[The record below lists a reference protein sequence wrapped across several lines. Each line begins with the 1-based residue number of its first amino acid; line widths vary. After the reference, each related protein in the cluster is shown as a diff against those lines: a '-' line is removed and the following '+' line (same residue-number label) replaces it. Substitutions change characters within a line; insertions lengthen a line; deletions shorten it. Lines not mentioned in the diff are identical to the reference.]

1 MNHKEL
7 FIGISITTTASFF
20 SSLVGTTKCSTETPS
35 HLSDSHES
43 VVKSKY
49 KSSLYKLWQYA
60 TKNKP
65 SLYNDSVFHYN
76 NKTFPQTQGLFT
88 SYKYFLKGFLQLGN
102 YIKQA
107 TSIQYQRLLFFKSGV
122 FFRNS
127 NNIDWRNVLYFIP
140 HFYLVGWIFA
150 YIRNILRREQSNN
163 HKEHSKLNNLVLQ
176 IYKVKRQRE
185 KALQR
190 ISICINKIFHN
201 KVYC

>member
-1 MNHKEL
+1 MDHKEL

-20 SSLVGTTKCSTETPS
+20 SSIAGTTKCSAQAPL
-35 HLSDSHES
+35 HLSESYES

-65 SLYNDSVFHYN
+65 SLYNDSVVHYDK
-76 NKTFPQTQGLFT
+76 KTSPHTQRLFT
-88 SYKYFLKGFLQLGN
+88 SYKFFLKRFLQLED

-107 TSIQYQRLLFFKSGV
+107 ASIQYQRLLFFKSSA
-122 FFRNS
+122 FLRDS
-127 NNIDWRNVLYFIP
+127 NNIGWRNVLYFIP

-150 YIRNILRREQSNN
+150 YIRNILRRKQSNN
-163 HKEHSKLNNLVLQ
+163 HKEYSKLNNLILQ
-176 IYKVKRQRE
+176 IYKIKRQRE
-185 KALQR
+185 KAQHR
-190 ISICINKIFHN
+190 ISICINKILRN

>member
-20 SSLVGTTKCSTETPS
+20 SSIAETTKCSTQAPS
-35 HLSDSHES
+35 HLSESYES

-65 SLYNDSVFHYN
+65 SLYNDSVVHYDK
-76 NKTFPQTQGLFT
+76 KTSPHTQRLFT
-88 SYKYFLKGFLQLGN
+88 SYKFFLKRFLQLED

-107 TSIQYQRLLFFKSGV
+107 ASIQYQRLLFFKSSA
-122 FFRNS
+122 FLRDS
-127 NNIDWRNVLYFIP
+127 NNIGWRNVLYFIP

-150 YIRNILRREQSNN
+150 YIRNILRRKQSNN
-163 HKEHSKLNNLVLQ
+163 HKEYSKLNNLILQ
-176 IYKVKRQRE
+176 IYKIKRQRE
-185 KALQR
+185 KAQHR
-190 ISICINKIFHN
+190 ISICINKILYN

>member
-7 FIGISITTTASFF
+7 FIGIPITITASFF
-20 SSLVGTTKCSTETPS
+20 SSIAGTTKCSAKTPS

-49 KSSLYKLWQYA
+49 KSSLYKLWQYV

-65 SLYNDSVFHYN
+65 SLYNDGIVHYN
-76 NKTFPQTQGLFT
+76 NKTFPHTQRLFA
-88 SYKYFLKGFLQLGN
+88 SYKFFLKRFLQLKN

-107 TSIQYQRLLFFKSGV
+107 TSIQYQRLLFFKSSA
-122 FFRNS
+122 FSRDS
-127 NNIDWRNVLYFIP
+127 NNIGWRNVLYFIP

-150 YIRNILRREQSNN
+150 YIRNILRREQSDN
-163 HKEHSKLNNLVLQ
+163 HKEYSKLNNLVLQ
-176 IYKVKRQRE
+176 IYKIKIQRE
-185 KALQR
+185 KAPQR
-190 ISICINKIFHN
+190 ISICINKILHN